1 MRPSILL
8 LALLFYTCAGSETPT
23 SASAAP
29 PAAANSSVGKVFQQG
44 LASYY
49 NDKLAGRKTAS
60 GKPYDPRKKTCAHRK
75 LKFGTVVEVER
86 KSNGKKVRCVVNDR
100 GPFSKKK
107 IIDLSRAA
115 AEELDLIRA
124 GVAQV
129 RLRKVSR

>member
-1 MRPSILL
+1 MRLLILL
-8 LALLFYTCAGSETPT
+8 LACLFVTCAGSESPPT
-23 SASAAP
+23 ATAGNPSGG
-29 PAAANSSVGKVFQQG
+29 VGSVFQEG

-60 GKPYDPRKKTCAHRK
+60 GAPYNPRKKTCAHRK

-86 KSNGKKVRCVVNDR
+86 KSNGKRVRCVVNDR

-115 AEELDLIRA
+115 AEEIGLIRA
-124 GVAQV
+124 GVAKV
-129 RLRKVSR
+129 RLRKVGNP